1 MSVSSAGD
9 VNCGLCGRKSYIE
22 DEGIQEIVTR
32 SEVGVMPSW
41 AKSDTEQLL
50 DRQRSENATKTTRAT
65 VDERCLKC
73 GHPQVEF
80 YTMQLR
86 SVDEGATVFYD
97 CPKCKFTWSLNN

>member
-1 MSVSSAGD
+1 MT
-9 VNCGLCGRKSYIE
+9 C
-22 DEGIQEIVTR
+22 

-41 AKSDTEQLL
+41 AKSEAEQEI
-50 DRQRSENATKTTRAT
+50 DRLRALNATKSTKST
-65 VDERCLKC
+65 VDEKCLKC
-73 GHPQVEF
+73 GAETVEF